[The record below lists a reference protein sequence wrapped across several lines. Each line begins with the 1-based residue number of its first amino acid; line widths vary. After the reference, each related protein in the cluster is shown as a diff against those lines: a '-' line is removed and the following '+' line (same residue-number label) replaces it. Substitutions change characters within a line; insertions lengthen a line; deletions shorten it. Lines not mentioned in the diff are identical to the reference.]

1 MNKKLYR
8 APETEVISVKYAS
21 HILTA
26 SLPKEDEDW
35 DAEAKGNNFMEPAD
49 GASSHRFGRSN
60 PWSGW
65 EDDDK

>member
-8 APETEVISVKYAS
+8 APETEVISVKYATNL
-21 HILTA
+21 LTTSVEEDIDA
-26 SLPKEDEDW
+26 DAKE
-35 DAEAKGNNFMEPAD
+35 NNFMEPAD
-49 GASSHRFGRSN
+49 GANSHRFGRSN